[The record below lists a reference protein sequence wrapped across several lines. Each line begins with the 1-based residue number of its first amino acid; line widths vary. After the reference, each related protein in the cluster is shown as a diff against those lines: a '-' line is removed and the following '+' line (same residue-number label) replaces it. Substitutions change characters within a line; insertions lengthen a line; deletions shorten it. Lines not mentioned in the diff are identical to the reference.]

1 MTKAVYGIVRTHGE
15 AASLIERLR
24 RGGFASTE
32 VSILASHNQ
41 QDQGLAAGKNTKTPP
56 GETLEG
62 TATGATAGGVLGGV
76 VGLLAGIGTLAIP
89 GLGILVAAGPLLAT
103 LSGMGVG
110 ASVGGL
116 AGGLIGIGIPEY
128 EAKRYEG
135 HLEKGGIL
143 IAVHCADSEAVSR
156 AQDILQAGGATDVAA
171 SREKAA

>member
-1 MTKAVYGIVRTHGE
+1 MTKAVYGIVRTHAE
-15 AASLIERLR
+15 AASLIDKLR
-24 RGGFASTE
+24 SGGFASAE
-32 VSILASHNQ
+32 VSILAPHNQ
-41 QDQGLAAGKNTKTPP
+41 QDQGLTVEKHTK
-56 GETLEG
+56 TLEG

-128 EAKRYEG
+128 DAKRYEG
-135 HLEKGGIL
+135 HLEQGGIL
-143 IAVHCADSEAVSR
+143 LAVHCQDSEAVSR
-156 AQDILQAGGATDVAA
+156 AQDVMQAGGATDVAV

>member
-1 MTKAVYGIVRTHGE
+1 MTKAVYGIVRTHAE
-15 AASLIERLR
+15 AASLIDKLR
-24 RGGFASTE
+24 SCGFASTE
-32 VSILASHNQ
+32 VSLLAPHNS
-41 QDQGLAAGKNTKTPP
+41 QDQGLAVEKHTKS
-56 GETLEG
+56 LEG

-116 AGGLIGIGIPEY
+116 TGGLIGIGIPEY

-143 IAVHCADSEAVSR
+143 VAVHCEDSEAVS
-156 AQDILQAGGATDVAA
+156 QAGYYAIRRGN
-171 SREKAA
+171 RCGGQ

>member
-1 MTKAVYGIVRTHGE
+1 MTKAVYGIARTHAE
-15 AASLIERLR
+15 AASLIDKLR
-24 RGGFASTE
+24 SGGFGSTE
-32 VSILASHNQ
+32 VSLLAPHNSH
-41 QDQGLAAGKNTKTPP
+41 DQGLAVEKHTKS
-56 GETLEG
+56 LEG

-76 VGLLAGIGTLAIP
+76 LGLLAGIGTLAIP

-103 LSGMGVG
+103 LSGMGLG

-128 EAKRYEG
+128 EARCYEG

-143 IAVHCADSEAVSR
+143 VAVHCEDNEAVSR
-156 AQDILQAGGATDVAA
+156 AQDIMQAGGATDVAV

>member
-1 MTKAVYGIVRTHGE
+1 MNKAVYGIVPTHAE
-15 AASLIERLR
+15 AALLLESLRS
-24 RGGFASTE
+24 GGFSSTD
-32 VSILASHNQ
+32 VSVLAPHNQ
-41 QDQGLAAGKNTKTPP
+41 QDVGLTVEKHSK
-56 GETLEG
+56 TLEG

-103 LSGMGVG
+103 LSGMGLG

-116 AGGLIGIGIPEY
+116 AGGLVGLGIPEY

-143 IAVHCADSEAVSR
+143 IAVHCEDNEAISR
-156 AQDILQAGGATDVAA
+156 AQELMQTSGATDVAV

>member
-41 QDQGLAAGKNTKTPP
+41 QDQGLAVEKHTKS
-56 GETLEG
+56 LEG

>member
-1 MTKAVYGIVRTHGE
+1 MTKAVYGIVQTHPK
-15 AASLIERLR
+15 AASLIDRLR
-24 RGGFASTE
+24 DGGFASSE
-32 VSILASHNQ
+32 ISILAPHNQ
-41 QDQGLAAGKNTKTPP
+41 GDQGLAVEKHTKS
-56 GETLEG
+56 LEG

-76 VGLLAGIGTLAIP
+76 LGLLAGIGTLAIP
-89 GLGILVAAGPLLAT
+89 GLGVLVAAGPLLAT
-103 LSGMGVG
+103 LSGMGLG

-143 IAVHCADSEAVSR
+143 IAVHCDDGEAVSR
-156 AQDILQAGGATDVAA
+156 AQDLLQAAGATDVAV

>member
-1 MTKAVYGIVRTHGE
+1 MTKAVYGIVRTHAG
-15 AASLIERLR
+15 AAFLIDKLR
-24 RGGFASTE
+24 NGGFASTE
-32 VSILASHNQ
+32 VSVLAPHNS
-41 QDQGLAAGKNTKTPP
+41 QDQGLAVEKHTKS
-56 GETLEG
+56 LEG

-143 IAVHCADSEAVSR
+143 VAVHCEDSEAVSR
-156 AQDILQAGGATDVAA
+156 AQELMQAGGATDVAV

>member
-1 MTKAVYGIVRTHGE
+1 MTKAVYGIVATHPE
-15 AASLIERLR
+15 AASLIENLR
-24 RGGFASTE
+24 KGGFSTTD
-32 VSILASHNQ
+32 VSVLAPHNQ
-41 QDQGLAAGKNTKTPP
+41 QQVGLQVEKHTKS
-56 GETLEG
+56 LEG

-76 VGLLAGIGTLAIP
+76 LGLLAGIGTVVIP

-103 LSGMGVG
+103 LSGMGIG

-128 EAKRYEG
+128 EAKLYEG

-143 IAVHCADSEAVSR
+143 VAVHCEDTETVSR
-156 AQDILQAGGATDVAA
+156 AHEIMQSAGATDIAT

>member
-15 AASLIERLR
+15 AASLIDSLR
-24 RGGFASTE
+24 NGGFASTE
-32 VSILASHNQ
+32 VSLLAPHNQ
-41 QDQGLAAGKNTKTPP
+41 QDEGLAVEKHTKS
-56 GETLEG
+56 LEG

-76 VGLLAGIGTLAIP
+76 LGLLAGIGTLAIP

-128 EAKRYEG
+128 EAKRYQG
-135 HLEKGGIL
+135 HLEQGGIL
-143 IAVHCADSEAVSR
+143 LAVHCEDSDAVSR
-156 AQDILQAGGATDVAA
+156 ARDIMQTAGATDIAA

>member
-1 MTKAVYGIVRTHGE
+1 MSKAVYGIVRTHAE
-15 AASLIERLR
+15 AATLIEQLR
-24 RGGFASTE
+24 DGGFSPTDI
-32 VSILASHNQ
+32 SILAPHNQ
-41 QDQGLAAGKNTKTPP
+41 QDLGLVVEKHSK
-56 GETLEG
+56 TLEG

-76 VGLLAGIGTLAIP
+76 LGLLAGIGTLAIP

-103 LSGMGVG
+103 LSGMGLG

-143 IAVHCADSEAVSR
+143 MAVHCENGEAVSR
-156 AQDILQAGGATDVAA
+156 AQEIMESGGAADVAT
-171 SREKAA
+171 SLEKAA

>member
-1 MTKAVYGIVRTHGE
+1 MTKAVYGIVRTHAE
-15 AASLIERLR
+15 AASLIEKLR
-24 RGGFASTE
+24 NGGFSSTE
-32 VSILASHNQ
+32 VSILAPHNQ
-41 QDQGLAAGKNTKTPP
+41 HDEGLVIEKHTKS
-56 GETLEG
+56 LEG
-62 TATGATAGGVLGGV
+62 TATGVTAGGVLGAV
-76 VGLLAGIGTLAIP
+76 LGLLAGIGTLAIP

-135 HLEKGGIL
+135 HLEKGSIL
-143 IAVHCADSEAVSR
+143 IAVHCEDSGAVSR
-156 AQDILQAGGATDVAA
+156 ARDIMQTAEAEDIAT